1 MRQQKDQTKP
11 PLLML
16 AAALAALAALSPLPT
31 LAQTEASQYTSVYT
45 KIDLDQCTPI
55 TNAQLG
61 LPESGEEEMGTD
73 GGRWACL
80 GYNNELVYV
89 AEGDLRMF
97 VSFGAGALQEPA
109 ASQTLPQFNTIGET
123 LEWRLVYKDEQWVP
137 FATILRWKT
146 QVGDG
151 SEPDGEMLIVTKL
164 EAGNVCHVAHVDARK
179 TPNANEVARQFAD
192 TQAAGFTCSSDK
204 IFYVPE

>member
-1 MRQQKDQTKP
+1 MR
-11 PLLML
+11 PLTPASRIISALL
-16 AAALAALAALSPLPT
+16 AAVAAGIVVFAPLPAS
-31 LAQTEASQYTSVYT
+31 AQTAQYSSVYT
-45 KIDLDQCTPI
+45 KLDLDQCTPI

-61 LPESGEEEMGTD
+61 LPEPSEEELGTD

-97 VSFGAGALQEPA
+97 VSFGLGAMQEVA
-109 ASQTLPQFNTIGET
+109 AEQTLAQFNTIGET
-123 LEWRLVYKDEQWVP
+123 LEWRLVYRNDQWVP

-146 QVGDG
+146 QIGDG
-151 SEPDGEMLIVTKL
+151 SEPDGEVLIVTKL
-164 EAGNVCHVAHVDARK
+164 EPGNVCHVAHVDARK
-179 TPNANEVARQFAD
+179 TPDANEVARQFAD
-192 TQAAGFTCSSDK
+192 TQAPGFDCSSDK

>member
-1 MRQQKDQTKP
+1 MRPSKFENSLPST
-11 PLLML
+11 LF
-16 AAALAALAALSPLPT
+16 ALAMTGLFALAPVPA
-31 LAQTEASQYTSVYT
+31 LAQSAQYSSVYT
-45 KIDLDQCTPI
+45 KLDLDQCTPI
-55 TNAQLG
+55 TNADLG
-61 LPESGEEEMGTD
+61 LPALSEEEMGTD

-97 VSFGAGALQEPA
+97 VSFGLGAMQEAA

-123 LEWRLVYKDEQWVP
+123 LEWRVVYQNDQWVP

-146 QVGDG
+146 QIGDG
-151 SEPDGEMLIVTKL
+151 SQPDGEVLIVTKL
-164 EAGNVCHVAHVDARK
+164 EPGNVCHVAHIDARK

-192 TQAAGFTCSSDK
+192 NQAAGFNCSSDK

>member
-1 MRQQKDQTKP
+1 MRPSKFENSLPST
-11 PLLML
+11 LF
-16 AAALAALAALSPLPT
+16 ALAMTSLFALAPVPA
-31 LAQTEASQYTSVYT
+31 LAQSAQYSSVYT
-45 KIDLDQCTPI
+45 KLDLDQCTPL
-55 TNAQLG
+55 TNADLG
-61 LPESGEEEMGTD
+61 LPALSEEEMGTD

-97 VSFGAGALQEPA
+97 VSFGLGAMQEAA

-123 LEWRLVYKDEQWVP
+123 LEWRLVYQNDQWVP

-146 QVGDG
+146 QIGDG
-151 SEPDGEMLIVTKL
+151 SEPDGEVLIVTKL
-164 EAGNVCHVAHVDARK
+164 EPGNVCHVAHIDARK

-192 TQAAGFTCSSDK
+192 NQAAGFNCSSDK

>member
-1 MRQQKDQTKP
+1 MRPSRFDNSLSHT
-11 PLLML
+11 LLT
-16 AAALAALAALSPLPT
+16 AAMMGLLALAPVPALAQS
-31 LAQTEASQYTSVYT
+31 AQYSSVYT
-45 KIDLDQCTPI
+45 KLDLEQCTLI
-55 TNAQLG
+55 TNADLG
-61 LPESGEEEMGTD
+61 LPELTEEEMGTE

-97 VSFGAGALQEPA
+97 VSFGLGAMQEVA
-109 ASQTLPQFNTIGET
+109 ASQTLPQFNTIEET
-123 LEWRLVYKDEQWVP
+123 LEWRVVYQNEQWVP

-146 QVGDG
+146 QIGDG
-151 SEPDGEMLIVTKL
+151 SEPDGETLIVTKL
-164 EAGNVCHVAHVDARK
+164 EPGNVCHVAHVDARK

-192 TQAAGFTCSSDK
+192 NQAPGFNCSSDK